1 MPSLKDAVAHLYEV
15 AVEGGTPTSTGRLK
29 VLAEYCAEQ
38 LSQRGLKE
46 IQFEVTLPG
55 GAREKNWDIAYYR
68 HNKPRLAISLKSI
81 LQNISGTVPNR
92 IDDLIGE
99 VANLQ
104 MFSPEIVCGY
114 LIVFDVAQN
123 QFSQKHSHTWLEIL
137 TSRLQSLT
145 GRKMPAWGVGMLEA
159 SAVIQVN
166 FEKDCTLVSRSEQ
179 LSAFF
184 DTLVQEVNSRNP

>member
-1 MPSLKDAVAHLYEV
+1 MAHLYEV
-15 AVEGGTPTSTGRLK
+15 AVTSGSATSTTRLK

-38 LSQRGLKE
+38 LAHRGLE
-46 IQFEVTLPG
+46 DIEFEVTLPG
-55 GAREKNWDIAYYR
+55 GAREKSWDIAYKR

-104 MFSPEIVCGY
+104 MYSPEIVCGY
-114 LIVFDVAQN
+114 LMVFDIAHN
-123 QFSQKHSHTWLEIL
+123 QFSQKHGQTWLDIL
-137 TSRLQSLT
+137 MGRLKSLT

-159 SAVIQVN
+159 SAVIQVD
-166 FEKDCTLVSRSEQ
+166 FSKGGTLVSRSDD
-179 LSAFF
+179 LIPFF
-184 DTLVQEVNSRNP
+184 DTLVSELNNRNP